1 MDEVDKWK
9 GLYTTLKT
17 EFEVFLRREPQ
28 SQNSQNLEE
37 EGNNDVME
45 EQIVQKNRPQQHL

>member
-45 EQIVQKNRPQQHL
+45 E